1 MFIVAMTV
9 TVDPVSLGSGDGDR
23 EYLWRT
29 GLLPTPSQPVQVC
42 GRHHLSL
49 QEGEPARLVTTILFL
64 QIATNE
70 IVLFP
75 H

>member
-1 MFIVAMTV
+1 V

-23 EYLWRT
+23 EYLWRP
-29 GLLPTPSQPVQVC
+29 GLLPATSQPVQVC

-49 QEGEPARLVTTILFL
+49 QEGESAQLVTTIFFL
-64 QIATNE
+64 QIAINE

-75 H
+75 HWIT